1 MQIDFTKR
9 EVGGGNLNWLK
20 EKREA
25 KNMTMRS
32 VASSAR
38 VSESYYNLI
47 ENGIRR
53 PSVAVAKRIAAV
65 LGFEWVR
72 FFE

>member
-1 MQIDFTKR
+1 M
-9 EVGGGNLNWLK
+9 NWLEAIRARRSQAEVAK
-20 EKREA
+20 EAGISQAFYCE
-25 KNMTMRS
+25 
-32 VASSAR
+32 
-38 VSESYYNLI
+38 I
-47 ENGIRR
+47 ETGKKR